1 MGLRIAFILSFFIVT
16 NSMAQVPNSWVKK
29 SDFTGLKRERAVAFT
44 ANGKG
49 YVGTG
54 VDTAETVRKDFWS
67 YDDVLDTWTQV
78 ADLPGSERR
87 DAVGFSINNIGYVA
101 TGINTVNSTDIGSMK
116 LGDMWRY
123 DPVLNAWTQVSSFPG
138 NGGQGV
144 YFSAAF
150 VVEGFG
156 YVVGGKHGPNNYT
169 SFMFRYDPTI
179 DQWTQMS
186 SFPGGLRYQLSALS
200 IEDKGYVGLG
210 TDQDLYRNDWWEYK
224 PDTDTWEARADL
236 PASARSNATTFTI
249 GSRGFVCMG
258 NNGGVLDDLWEYNPF
273 SNTWSVRAPYGGS
286 PRKSAVAFVLNGSA
300 YVGTGKG
307 ISGKKQSMHQYHP
320 MSSLGLDKNSIEVN
334 VYPNPTSSVI
344 NIKTNTPFEAIILS
358 DLSGRKIRSISNESS
373 MNVADLSSG
382 NYRLSVVQNGVPI
395 SNQSITIR

>member
-1 MGLRIAFILSFFIVT
+1 MGLKITFILSFFIAT
-16 NSMAQVPNSWVKK
+16 TSFAQVPNSWVKK

-54 VDTAETVRKDFWS
+54 VDTAEIVRKDFWR

-87 DAVGFSINNIGYVA
+87 DAVGFSINNIGYVG
-101 TGINTVNSTDIGSMK
+101 TGINTVNSSDLGSMK
-116 LGDMWRY
+116 LNDMWRY
-123 DPVLNAWTQVSSFPG
+123 DPVLNSWTQIASHPS
-138 NGGQGV
+138 GGTPGV
-144 YFSAAF
+144 YFAAAF

-156 YVVGGKHGPNNYT
+156 YVAGGKYGPNNYT
-169 SFMFRYDPTI
+169 SAMYRYDPTSDI
-179 DQWTQMS
+179 WTQMA

-224 PDTDTWEARADL
+224 PDTDTWAERADL

-320 MSSLGLDKNSIEVN
+320 MSSLGINEQTIEVSLF
-334 VYPNPTSSVI
+334 PNPTSTSINVKASVQ
-344 NIKTNTPFEAIILS
+344 FDALILS
-358 DLSGRKIRSISNESS
+358 DLSGRNVRTVKNQNS

-382 NYRLSVVQNGVPI
+382 NYRLSIVQNGTPI
-395 SNQSITIR
+395 SNQSVTIQ